1 MVLTDREAEEIAE
14 RIATAYPLTVRE
26 AFHYVVI
33 TQREDIA
40 TEAGK
45 ARGDGWPHRP
55 VQDALLYS
63 EATTAE
69 GIAHWI
75 RHRSRG

>member
-1 MVLTDREAEEIAE
+1 MTQREAEQAARDIA
-14 RIATAYPLTVRE
+14 AAYPLTEEE
-26 AFHYVVI
+26 AAAYLTI
-33 TQREDIA
+33 AGRADIA

-45 ARGDGWPHRP
+45 AHALGFHHADVR
-55 VQDALLYS
+55 DALRYS

-75 RHRSRG
+75 RHRRRG